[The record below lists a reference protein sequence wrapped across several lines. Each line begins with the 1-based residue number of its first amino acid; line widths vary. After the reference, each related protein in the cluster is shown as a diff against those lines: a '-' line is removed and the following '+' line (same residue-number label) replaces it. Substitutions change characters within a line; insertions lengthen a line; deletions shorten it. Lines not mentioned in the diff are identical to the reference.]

1 MRMFDV
7 IKKKRDGYELST
19 SEINYFI
26 QGYVNGEIPDYQV
39 SALLMAIYFNG
50 MTVRETVDL
59 TFAMRDSG
67 KTLSFNGVDG
77 IRVDKHSTG
86 GVGDKTSLIVA
97 PIVACFGVKVAK
109 MSGRGLGHTGGTI
122 DKLESIRNF
131 NVNLDQDTFK
141 KIVNEVGVSIISQ
154 NQDLAP
160 ADKKLYALRDVT
172 ATIDSIPLVV
182 SSIMSKK
189 LCSDDD
195 CIVLDVKCGSG
206 AFCKTLEESKR
217 LAKLMVDI
225 GKKAG
230 KKTIALITDMNR
242 PLGNAIGNFLE
253 VKEAVRVL
261 KGEYVEDLTEICVE
275 LSSHMLNL
283 AGHGNFEKCK
293 ADVKEVLQ
301 NGKAYQVFLQM
312 VEKQGGDITCLEEE
326 NNAKYTYLVKAT
338 KQGYIQKVD
347 TEKYGLASLSL
358 GAGRNVKE
366 DKIDYFAGIV
376 VNKKVGDFVEKGE
389 QIALL
394 YANDQTLFTKANQT
408 ILDATII
415 SQEKTAKSPLVLD
428 IVN

>member
-217 LAKLMVDI
+217 LANLMVDI

-376 VNKKVGDFVEKGE
+376 VNKKVGDFVKKGE